1 MEEASEKQVLFSIVT
16 VTLNNL
22 SGLQKTQKS
31 IEKQNLKGFEWVVI
45 DGGSNDGTKAFLET
59 LNGQWI
65 SEPDTGLYDA
75 MNKGLERC
83 NGEYVLFLNAGD
95 VLANCDTLET
105 LQTATRQCP
114 DFIYGD
120 SWEGNSYKPARKPD
134 ITKGMFTHHQAMLF
148 RRAAISNL
156 RYDTTYKI
164 AADYDFLARFLTG
177 DKKIAYCPKPIC
189 IFEQGGLSQTHA
201 KLGRHEQFKIRK
213 KLKLAGP
220 FRNTMITF
228 TQAALW
234 QFRNFAPALYW
245 HLKSSGNTARANRQN
260 NTRQT
265 RPANPA

>member
-1 MEEASEKQVLFSIVT
+1 M
-16 VTLNNL
+16 NNL

-31 IEKQNLKGFEWVVI
+31 IGNQSVKDFEWIII
-45 DGGSNDGTKAFLET
+45 DGNSNDGTKPLLKE
-59 LNGQWI
+59 LNCQWV
-65 SEPDTGLYDA
+65 SEPDTGIYDA

-83 NGEYVLFLNAGD
+83 SGDYVLFLNAGD
-95 VLANCDTLET
+95 VLASYDTLEM
-105 LQTATRQCP
+105 LQAATQKNP

-120 SWEGNSYKPARKPD
+120 SWEENTYKKARKPD

-164 AADYDFLARFLTG
+164 AADYDFLARFLTDG
-177 DKKIAYCPKPIC
+177 KKIAYCPKPIC
-189 IFEQGGLSQTHA
+189 IFEQGGISQTCA
-201 KLGRHEQFKIRK
+201 RLGRQEQFQIRK

-220 FRNTMITF
+220 FHNALITVA
-228 TQAALW
+228 QAALW

-245 HLKSSGNTARANRQN
+245 HLKSSGNTGRANRQN
-260 NTRQT
+260 DTRQT